1 MKQELVDKKYLLI
14 PNFIDRVTAQEY
26 GDEFIKDDFKYQ
38 YESDYEH
45 APNAAGL
52 YNPIGAA
59 ELLCNKTAE
68 VSEIIGE
75 TVVPT
80 YSFGRIYRQ
89 GDELLEHTDR
99 AACEI
104 SLTVH
109 LWGDDEWFFSCYD
122 KVFSLNSG
130 DAILYLGTLVP
141 HKRIGAYAGN
151 EYAQFFLHYVRSRGC
166 HKHAIFDSTPV
177 TRDNQTLIKELN
189 GIR

>member
-89 GDELLEHTDR
+89 GDKLLEQLNMKLARKPFAPYNKFQFILSNT
-99 AACEI
+99 E
-104 SLTVH
+104 VP
-109 LWGDDEWFFSCYD
+109 EWQ
-122 KVFSLNSG
+122 
-130 DAILYLGTLVP
+130 
-141 HKRIGAYAGN
+141 
-151 EYAQFFLHYVRSRGC
+151 EFLFV
-166 HKHAIFDSTPV
+166 
-177 TRDNQTLIKELN
+177 
-189 GIR
+189 

>member
-89 GDELLEHTDR
+89 GDKLLEHTDR

-122 KVFSLNSG
+122 LSLIHISEPTRLGMISYGGSRYTNASLSSVSNSSY
-130 DAILYLGTLVP
+130 DRLVIF
-141 HKRIGAYAGN
+141 H
-151 EYAQFFLHYVRSRGC
+151 FLMNC
-166 HKHAIFDSTPV
+166 W
-177 TRDNQTLIKELN
+177 
-189 GIR
+189 